1 VNLAPVRVEQAHGDE
16 RRIANPNSGSKVR
29 SEEFCLRASF
39 WETTAV
45 RLMLAV
51 TLITY
56 LLGVG
61 IILWPTIRSTPAT
74 YLVASIGQEMPY
86 ALTWP
91 ARLARDAAIEPDTPV
106 PGPRPPEG

>member
-1 VNLAPVRVEQAHGDE
+1 M
-16 RRIANPNSGSKVR
+16 
-29 SEEFCLRASF
+29 
-39 WETTAV
+39 
-45 RLMLAV
+45 RLMLGV

-61 IILWPTIRSTPAT
+61 IILLPTIRSTPAT

-86 ALTWP
+86 ALAWP

>member
-1 VNLAPVRVEQAHGDE
+1 M
-16 RRIANPNSGSKVR
+16 
-29 SEEFCLRASF
+29 
-39 WETTAV
+39 
-45 RLMLAV
+45 RLVLLV

-61 IILWPTIRSTPAT
+61 IILLPTIRSTPAT

-86 ALTWP
+86 ALAWP
-91 ARLARDAAIEPDTPV
+91 VRLARDAAIEPDTPV